1 MQARHELKHSLNYG
15 DYQVLRAR
23 LRQVMSSDPHAGANG
38 EYKVRSLYFDTPGD
52 KALREK
58 IDGLDRREKFRIRRY
73 FGAEGCLVLEKKCK
87 VNGLCRKLSEPM
99 TAEEAEAILRGDL
112 SWMAEDS
119 RELMRELYVK
129 MCCEQLMPRTVVDYF
144 REAFIC
150 AAGNVRVTL
159 DREIRTGLFSTD
171 FLDDSLPTVGAGAEM
186 VVLEVKYDQFI
197 PEHVVHLL
205 QLEGRQASAISKYA
219 LCRVYG

>member
-15 DYQVLRAR
+15 DYQILRAR
-23 LRQVMSSDPHAGANG
+23 LRHVMSPDPHADANG

-58 IDGLDRREKFRIRRY
+58 TDGLDRREKFRIRRY
-73 FGAEGCLVLEKKCK
+73 FGAGGCLVLEKKSK
-87 VNGLCRKLSEPM
+87 ANGLCRKLSEPI
-99 TAEEAEAILRGDL
+99 TAEEARAILHDDL
-112 SWMAEDS
+112 SWMAEDR
-119 RELMRELYVK
+119 RELLRELYVK
-129 MCCEQLMPRTVVDYF
+129 MRCEQLMPRTIVDYI
-144 REAFIC
+144 REAFTC

-159 DREIRTGLFSTD
+159 DRDIRTGLFSTD
-171 FLDDSLPTVGAGAEM
+171 FLDDSLPTVVAGAEM
-186 VVLEVKYDQFI
+186 VVLEVKFDQFI
-197 PEHVVHLL
+197 PEHIVHIL